1 VNTKEGMFYSNDPG
15 SFRDRNG
22 RVICVGAKFYRGL
35 SASAYE
41 DWERLCETKF
51 FTKFIKENKIVHT
64 EVVDKAKE
72 GIDSLIIEG
81 WHGLIKHSPIP
92 FISYPYEWSFG
103 MMKDGAL
110 LLLEL
115 LQSSLEE
122 NMILKDASA
131 FNIQWNGSQP
141 IFIDTPSFVPW
152 IDGEPW
158 IGYRQFCQMFLFPLF
173 LQGYKNVPFQ
183 FWMRGNIEGITAGEI
198 RQLMSFQD
206 CFRSGVLSHVF
217 LQAKMETLY
226 GNSTRNVRKELKS
239 VGFGKQVVLGN
250 IKGLEKTIRK
260 LRWRVSESEWSSYSD
275 THSYTDRDEQHK
287 AEFVEGIIK
296 EHYWNLV
303 WDIGCNTGKFARL
316 AARNAGYVIAMDGDQ
331 LVVERLYQQLKAEK
345 NEKILPLVMNIA
357 DPSPNLGWRG
367 LERKALPDR
376 GRPDLVLCLALV
388 HHLVI
393 SANIPLSEIFSWLTS
408 LAPNLI
414 IEFVTKDDPMVRKL
428 LLNKEDNYSDYY
440 RENFEMLLR
449 NTYEI
454 VSMEPLACGSRIL
467 YFAKHLSK

>member
-1 VNTKEGMFYSNDPG
+1 
-15 SFRDRNG
+15 
-22 RVICVGAKFYRGL
+22 
-35 SASAYE
+35 
-41 DWERLCETKF
+41 
-51 FTKFIKENKIVHT
+51 
-64 EVVDKAKE
+64 
-72 GIDSLIIEG
+72 
-81 WHGLIKHSPIP
+81 
-92 FISYPYEWSFG
+92 
-103 MMKDGAL
+103 
-110 LLLEL
+110 LEL

-131 FNIQWNGSQP
+131 FNIQWTGSQP

-275 THSYTDRDEQHK
+275 THSYTDRDEQHQ